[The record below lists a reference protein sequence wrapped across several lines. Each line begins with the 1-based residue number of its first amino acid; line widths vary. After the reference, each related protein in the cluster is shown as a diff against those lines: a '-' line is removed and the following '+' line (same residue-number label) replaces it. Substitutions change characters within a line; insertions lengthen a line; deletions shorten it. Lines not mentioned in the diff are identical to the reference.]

1 MAKGK
6 VHGIKTGINNQL
18 LTQYDDDTSF
28 SLEGEKLNVK
38 KVLEPTINCFMEI
51 VSLEIYWGKNMMHW
65 KVVQQFYLCCLLR
78 YC

>member
-6 VHGIKTGINNQL
+6 VHGIKMGINNQL
-18 LTQYDDDTSF
+18 LTQYDDISF

-38 KVLEPTINCFMEI
+38 KVLEPLINCFMEI
-51 VSLEIYWGKNMMHW
+51 VSLEIYLGKNVMHW
-65 KVVQQFYLCCLLR
+65 RVVQQFYPRCLLR

>member
-6 VHGIKTGINNQL
+6 VHGIKMGINNQL

-38 KVLEPTINCFMEI
+38 KVLKPPN
-51 VSLEIYWGKNMMHW
+51 
-65 KVVQQFYLCCLLR
+65 
-78 YC
+78 